1 MKAALRILAIVLLAS
16 LAMVGR
22 ADDTL
27 QPGDYVLGRDVG
39 TLTVQPAFRGTQV
52 FSISVV
58 GANAHTCELGGK
70 IKGGRSTPDDQ
81 DQKPL
86 CEVRFEKSG
95 PSSLS
100 VKTNEADSCRSYCG
114 ARAWFEGTYVLP
126 PSGCSSAEIR
136 RSRDAFKKAYD
147 RHDHAEAER
156 LLSPMLVQ
164 CKAVMSP
171 WDEDWIRNDLALA
184 QHKLG
189 RDAACLELLAPLAK
203 DAQDSERDPQ
213 AWKDNLELPPVES
226 DIYAGIIAATR
237 TNLKLC
243 RGRRK

>member
-1 MKAALRILAIVLLAS
+1 MKAAFRIAAAVLMAGVS
-16 LAMVGR
+16 AAGH
-22 ADDTL
+22 ADDAL
-27 QPGDYVLGRDVG
+27 PPGDYILGRDVG
-39 TLTVQPAFRGTQV
+39 TLTIKPASRGTQA

-70 IKGGRSTPDDQ
+70 IKAGRSTPDGQ
-81 DQKPL
+81 DQTPL

-95 PSSLS
+95 SSSLE
-100 VKTNEADSCRSYCG
+100 VKTNDADSCRSYCG

-126 PSGCSSAEIR
+126 PSGCKISEIR
-136 RSRDAFKKAYD
+136 QARDAFKKAYD
-147 RHDHAEAER
+147 RRDHAQAER
-156 LLSPMLVQ
+156 LLSPVLVQ
-164 CKAVMSP
+164 CKAVISP

-189 RDAACLELLAPLAK
+189 RDAACLDLLAPLAK

-213 AWKDNLELPPVES
+213 AWRDNLELPPVEA

-243 RGRRK
+243 RGRKK